1 MATGLL
7 RHAPR
12 RKAKAGRLGAVRPG
26 LYCRGMIPGRPLAA
40 LLLALLLALPLAG
53 GGVARV
59 FGAETVTLCL
69 AGKLTT
75 IRIDASGTPRPVDDA
90 QPDCPL
96 VGVALPAPPAGPIRV
111 RNVGFTTQ
119 QDMPSR
125 LFVMAPARRDHHV
138 RAPPGRSA
146 QTRT

>member
-1 MATGLL
+1 MF
-7 RHAPR
+7 PD
-12 RKAKAGRLGAVRPG
+12 
-26 LYCRGMIPGRPLAA
+26 RPLTA

-53 GGVARV
+53 GGVARM

-75 IRIDASGTPRPVDDA
+75 VSIDVSGTPRPVDGA

-96 VGVALPAPPAGPIRV
+96 VGVDLPAPPAGPVLV
-111 RNVGFTTQ
+111 RNVGFTAQ
-119 QDMPSR
+119 QDVPSR
-125 LFVMAPARRDHHV
+125 LIVVAPARRDHHV
-138 RAPPGRSA
+138 RAPPDRPA